1 MFIATLDT
9 SVLWPS
15 LQRDFLLSLAVEGA
29 YRPTW
34 SSVILE
40 ELEFHEEAKLVKR
53 GIPAADAAS
62 RAETLIAAMRREFAD
77 AEVDGWEPLEGT
89 FGLPDPDDEHVVAA
103 AVIAGAGAIVTEN
116 LKDFPTDKIPP
127 GIQVLTAKEFA
138 KNTVALNPRYALAAV
153 QEIANRSGRHGADLT
168 IEAILVVLRDRY
180 GLVEAVDMMG
190 EAAGDDDNASRTGS
204 MRMQCGR
211 VAQLVRAHDS

>member
-1 MFIATLDT
+1 MFTATLDT

-34 SSVILE
+34 SSVNLD

-53 GIPAADAAS
+53 GIPVTEAAGRAA
-62 RAETLIAAMRREFAD
+62 TLIAAMRREFAD
-77 AEVDGWEPLEGT
+77 AEVEGWEPLEGT

-116 LKDFPTDKIPP
+116 LKDFPAGRIPP
-127 GIQVLTAKEFA
+127 GIQVLSAKEFA
-138 KNTVALNPRYALAAV
+138 KNTVVLNPRHALAAV
-153 QEIANRSGRHGADLT
+153 QEIASRSGRYGAVLT
-168 IEAILVVLRDRY
+168 VEEILDTLRDRY
-180 GLVEAVDMMG
+180 DMIEAVEMMVEA
-190 EAAGDDDNASRTGS
+190 AS
-204 MRMQCGR
+204 
-211 VAQLVRAHDS
+211 A

>member
-34 SSVILE
+34 SSVILD

-53 GIPAADAAS
+53 GVPAAEAAT
-62 RAETLIAAMRREFAD
+62 RAGTLIAAMRREFAD
-77 AEVDGWEPLEGT
+77 AEVEGWEPLEGT

-103 AVIAGAGAIVTEN
+103 AVIAGAGVIVTEN
-116 LKDFPTDKIPP
+116 LRDFPADKIPP
-127 GIQVLTAKEFA
+127 SIQVLAAKEFA

-153 QEIANRSGRHGADLT
+153 QEIASRSGRHGATLT
-168 IEAILVVLRDRY
+168 VEAILTTLRDRY

-190 EAAGDDDNASRTGS
+190 EAAGDDGTASDN
-204 MRMQCGR
+204 
-211 VAQLVRAHDS
+211 